1 MKYLAI
7 QTENPKGEEPKYKE
21 NFGCVVTFINHES
34 DFIKVDN
41 FEGKG
46 ESFTKRELSEITI
59 VQNGKVLFSG
69 DKYQLFEKLKS

>member
-7 QTENPKGEEPKYKE
+7 QTENPKGKEPKYKE
-21 NFGCVVTFINHES
+21 NFGQVTTFINHIK

-41 FEGKG
+41 FEGYG

-59 VQNGKVLFSG
+59 VQNGKILFSG
-69 DKYQLFEKLKS
+69 DKYELFKQLSK